1 MAHRSR
7 QKKYINF
14 LIIPAGK
21 EESRSFRLSVA
32 FFRFLIFLLVILLFL
47 ISGGFL
53 AYWKLGSLVLENNQL
68 KEENFKLVKSLK
80 QVDQL
85 KEELVTLQ
93 NFQKKIRSSFEG
105 YLKVEAPA
113 DQDSISWNELNFESM
128 DIGRSRSL
136 FNNIPS
142 LIPVEGFI
150 ARGYEPSSL
159 LSDAHLGIDIAA
171 KTGTPVR
178 APADGVVLF
187 EGWTNDGGYTLVIL
201 HAFGFITL
209 YKHNQVNMVRELE
222 KVKKGQV
229 IALLGNS
236 GKITSGPHLHYEIWR
251 NNQPVNPINY
261 LNER

>member
-1 MAHRSR
+1 MAHRSP

-14 LIIPAGK
+14 LIIPDGK
-21 EESRSFRLSVA
+21 EEPRSFRLSLTAV
-32 FFRFLIFLLVILLFL
+32 RILIVVLVFLLFL
-47 ISGGFL
+47 ISGGFI
-53 AYWKLGSLVLENNQL
+53 AYWKLGSLVLENNHL

-85 KEELVTLQ
+85 KEQLVALQ

-105 YLKVEAPA
+105 YIKVEESSKL
-113 DQDSISWNELNFESM
+113 DSISWNELSFETM
-128 DIGRSRSL
+128 DIGQARSL

-159 LSDAHLGIDIAA
+159 ISDAHLGIDIAA
-171 KTGTPVR
+171 KTGTPIR

-187 EGWTNDGGYTLVIL
+187 EGWTNDGGNMIVIL
-201 HAFGFITL
+201 HSFGFITV
-209 YKHNQVNMVRELE
+209 YKHNETNLVKELE
-222 KVKKGQV
+222 KVRKGQV
-229 IALLGNS
+229 IALLGNT
-236 GKITSGPHLHYEIWR
+236 GEITSGPHLHYEIWR

>member
-1 MAHRSR
+1 MAHRTP

-14 LIIPAGK
+14 LIIPDGK
-21 EESRSFRLSVA
+21 EESRSFRLSVGMV
-32 FFRFLIFLLVILLFL
+32 RFLIVVTIILFFL
-47 ISGGFL
+47 ISGGFI
-53 AYWKLGSLVLENNQL
+53 AYWKLGSLVLENNHL

-85 KEELVTLQ
+85 KEQLVALQ

-105 YLKVEAPA
+105 YINVEESGNL
-113 DQDSISWNELNFESM
+113 DSVSWNDLNFEMM
-128 DIGRSRSL
+128 DIGRERSL

-159 LSDAHLGIDIAA
+159 ISDAHLGIDIAA
-171 KTGTPVR
+171 KTDTPIR

-187 EGWTNDGGYTLVIL
+187 EGWTNDGGNVLIIL
-201 HAFGFITL
+201 HSFGFITV
-209 YKHNQVNMVRELE
+209 YKHNQINLVKELE
-222 KVKKGQV
+222 QVRKGQV
-229 IALLGNS
+229 IALLGNT

-251 NNQPVNPINY
+251 NSQPVNPINY

>member
-14 LIIPAGK
+14 LIIPDGK
-21 EESRSFRLSVA
+21 EESRSFRLSLATV
-32 FFRFLIFLLVILLFL
+32 RFLIVLLVVLLFL

-53 AYWKLGSLVLENNQL
+53 AYWKLGSLVLENNHL

-85 KEELVTLQ
+85 KEQLVTLQ
-93 NFQKKIRSSFEG
+93 SFQKKIRSSFEG
-105 YLKVEAPA
+105 YLQVEPP
-113 DQDSISWNELNFESM
+113 DNQDSVSWNELNFENM
-128 DIGRSRSL
+128 NIGRQRSL

-159 LSDAHLGIDIAA
+159 ISDAHLGIDIAA
-171 KTGTPVR
+171 KTDTPIR

-187 EGWTNDGGYTLVIL
+187 EGWTNDGGNMLVIL
-201 HAFGFITL
+201 HSFGFITV
-209 YKHNQVNMVRELE
+209 YKHNQINLVREME
-222 KVKKGQV
+222 KVHKGQV
-229 IALLGNS
+229 IALLGNT